1 MTTTDALQSVESAVV
16 DSIISG
22 IIPDLSP
29 ERISCLIVNFFKKKA
44 YDSDDDGPVPT
55 GTLRDHLR
63 KQKKKMEMKEDN

>member
-16 DSIISG
+16 DS